1 MLQLTAKQLDELE
14 NSDDPTI
21 CLLVGEIRTI
31 AKDALFDYMSRI
43 SKTYLD
49 STWDP
54 DLEYSLWRAVSEKP
68 TRMTDEEVRKL
79 EYLSDRA
86 GGWWRLAPSGF
97 AEFVSFADWKKL
109 VEDYELAAR
118 TT

>member
-1 MLQLTAKQLDELE
+1 MHNLTAKQLDELE

-31 AKDALFDYMSRI
+31 AKDALFDYMSHI
-43 SKTYLD
+43 SRTYLN
-49 STWDP
+49 SVWEP
-54 DLEYSLWRAVSEKP
+54 GLEYSLWRAVSEKP
-68 TRMTDEEVRKL
+68 ARMTDEEVRKL

-97 AEFVSFADWKKL
+97 AEFVPFAAWKKL
-109 VEDYELAAR
+109 VEDYELATR
-118 TT
+118 TA